1 MTKRS
6 FWRYENGV
14 LVMLFLANGFM
25 FFDRLAFNFLVPF
38 MRGEFQLTKAQIG
51 GLNAALGLAWA
62 ISGYLLSRAIDKR
75 EIKRVALVAAVA
87 LFSLCSIG
95 SGLATTFVALLIA
108 RVVMGLAEGPVLP
121 VTQSLMAV
129 ESSPHRLGLNMGVI
143 QAVAAGVFGQILGP
157 ALIIPLAMHFGWRTA
172 FFIAGVPGL
181 LLALLLW
188 FKLRE
193 PSIARFAAMRSRLP
207 SHGGES
213 AVDRSA
219 GSVRPIWNRNVILC
233 TAIACLM
240 ITAFFSVIVFGPLYL
255 VEQRK
260 FNAGQMG
267 IFMTVLGISS
277 VIGGALIPMFS
288 DRVGRRISVVMA
300 LVLLAFAPLVVAFVQ
315 SSLAGLCVF
324 ILATWLGTGAL
335 SILLATI
342 PSESVDGAYGARAT
356 AVVVGISEVIGGCLS
371 PLIAG
376 IAADHVGA
384 EAPFVIGSAAAML
397 AAVIALFL
405 KETAPALVDTSQAK
419 AAGIKPQLG

>member
-14 LVMLFLANGFM
+14 LAMLFLANGFM

-38 MRGEFQLTKAQIG
+38 MRAEFELTKAQIG

-62 ISGYLLSRAIDKR
+62 ISGYLLSRAIDRR
-75 EIKRVALVAAVA
+75 EIKRAALVVSVA

-95 SGLATTFVALLIA
+95 SGLAASFVALLAA

-193 PSIARFAAMRSRLP
+193 PSLARFGAMRSRLQV
-207 SHGGES
+207 HGAAHAGAGQAAS
-213 AVDRSA
+213 A
-219 GSVRPIWNRNVILC
+219 RPIWNRNVILC

-255 VEQRK
+255 VEQRR

-267 IFMTVLGISS
+267 IFMTALGISS
-277 VIGGALIPMFS
+277 VLGGALIPLFS
-288 DRVGRRISVVMA
+288 DRVGRRPSVVIA
-300 LVLLAFAPLVVAFVQ
+300 LFLLAFAPLVVAFVQ
-315 SSLAGLCVF
+315 SSLVGMCLF

-342 PSESVDGAYGARAT
+342 PSESVDGAYGARAI

-384 EAPFVIGSAAAML
+384 EAPFVIGSGAALLGAC
-397 AAVIALFL
+397 IALFL
-405 KETAPALVDTSQAK
+405 KETAPALAG
-419 AAGIKPQLG
+419 AAHGSSASARPQLG